1 MFRAREWLIQRCT
14 AGMLLGICGVAL
26 AVAADTR
33 ETQNASD
40 AAAVNGDAKRGQL
53 LYETNCIA
61 CHTTQAHWRDKHLVR
76 SWPDLLYQVSRWQK
90 NAGQNWSSEEINDTA
105 AYLNQTFYKLD

>member
-1 MFRAREWLIQRCT
+1 MPKAPERLIQRCI
-14 AGMLLGICGVAL
+14 AGTLLGICGVAL
-26 AVAADTR
+26 AIAADTP
-33 ETQNASD
+33 EKQNASD
-40 AAAVNGDAKRGQL
+40 AAAVAGDVKRGQL

-90 NAGQNWSSEEINDTA
+90 NTGQNWSSEEINDTA